1 MITIKDVIKAI
12 NILIKSNFPDI
23 KISSKDIRRCIIRPS
38 FYVDLE
44 QNDSIQFNSMC
55 KENTLTVRIYY
66 FPSDMNNNRIELLDV
81 QEKLNN
87 IFLKGL
93 SVNEDFYIYFT
104 EDNKP
109 EFTIVDGVLQLK
121 LELYY
126 LQLIED
132 TNTYEMLE
140 ELETNMNIDL
150 GGN

>member
-1 MITIKDVIKAI
+1 MIGIKDVIKAI
-12 NILIKSNFPDI
+12 NTQLNTNFPTVTISSTDI
-23 KISSKDIRRCIIRPS
+23 KEKIIRPS

-44 QNDSIQFNSMC
+44 QNDSIQINSMC

-66 FPSDMNNNRIELLDV
+66 FPLDRNNNRIELLDA

-93 SVNEDFYIYFT
+93 RVNDDFYIYLIA
-104 EDNKP
+104 DNP
-109 EFTIVDGVLQLK
+109 LEFVVVDGVLQLK

-126 LQLIED
+126 VQQIED

-140 ELETNMNIDL
+140 ELNTNIN
-150 GGN
+150 